1 MKLKYLLTFVCFS
14 LLISA
19 CSEDSDTIV
28 ARNLQGYLDEHS
40 NKEKDT
46 LIAFAANAEAN
57 TALTYIYYYP
67 EIGATDIRYYETTGV
82 TADKTDYSAY
92 RRQSLGTEAVFG
104 GKLQRFSRSGTTET
118 WCLVTYTKDGKFH
131 ISEPILLKNVSKTTE
146 YSNDVTIEYKTNVE
160 PNFTWEDGT
169 IDENVRYFQV
179 ISDEEDDFKSGTFT
193 SDKFFQYYDESSF
206 ESTINLITPET
217 LVEDDVYNFTMMAI
231 SEDNW
236 VNLII
241 EEQFIPK
248 NLEEYVA
255 ENSDKTLDTLI
266 AFASSANGNKE
277 QTYIYFNS
285 ITGAYDYRYYET
297 ENTSVDKTNFS
308 NYKRRSLP
316 ESTVF
321 GSKLRRFTHD
331 SSDEVWCL
339 VTYITEGKLHISDPI
354 KTQNNSKATEYSTE
368 IELIETA
375 PLMPVF
381 NWTDITFDTNTTY
394 FQAVS
399 KNDNTFLS
407 GTFTIEKTFQY
418 YNEANITGKI
428 HTVTPENLVT
438 DATYKLALYGISEE
452 NWVDLVIQTSFVA
465 R

>member
-1 MKLKYLLTFVCFS
+1 MKLKYLFAFVCFS
-14 LLISA
+14 ILISA
-19 CSEDSDTIV
+19 CSEDTDTIV
-28 ARNLQGYLDEHS
+28 ARNLQGYLDENS
-40 NKEKDT
+40 GREMDT
-46 LIAFAANAEAN
+46 LIAFAANEEGN
-57 TALTYIYYYP
+57 TALTYVYYYP
-67 EIGATDIRYYETTGV
+67 ETGATDIRYYETANTS
-82 TADKTDYSAY
+82 ADKTDYSNY
-92 RRQSLGTEAVFG
+92 RRQSLAAEAVFG
-104 GKLQRFSRSGTTET
+104 GKLERFSRSGATET
-118 WCLVTYTKDGKFH
+118 WCLVTYIKDGKFH
-131 ISEPILLKNVSKTTE
+131 ISDPILLKNLSKTTE
-146 YSNDVTIEYKTNVE
+146 YSNDVSIAYKTNVE
-160 PNFTWEDGT
+160 PNFTWEDGN

-193 SDKFFQYYDESSF
+193 SDTFFQYYDESSF
-206 ESTINLITPET
+206 ESTINLATPET
-217 LVEDDVYNFTMMAI
+217 LVEDEVYNFTMMGI

-255 ENSDKTLDTLI
+255 ENSDKTLDSLI

-277 QTYIYFNS
+277 QTFIYFNS
-285 ITGAYDYRYYET
+285 ITGAFDYRYYET

-321 GSKLRRFTHD
+321 GSKLRRFTHA

-339 VTYITEGKLHISDPI
+339 VTYITEGKLHISTPI
-354 KTQNNSKATEYSTE
+354 KTQNNTKATAYSTE
-368 IELIETA
+368 VEIIETA

-381 NWTDITFDTNTTY
+381 NWTDIAFDDTTTY

-407 GTFTIEKTFQY
+407 GTFTTEKTFQY

-438 DATYKLALYGISEE
+438 EATYKFALFGISEE
-452 NWVDLVIQTSFVA
+452 NWVGKVIQTSFVA
-465 R
+465 K

>member
-1 MKLKYLLTFVCFS
+1 MKFKYLFTIVCFS
-14 LLISA
+14 ILFFS
-19 CSEDSDTIV
+19 CSEDTDTTV
-28 ARNLQGYLDEHS
+28 ARNLQGYLDENS
-40 NKEKDT
+40 GREIDT
-46 LIAFAANAEAN
+46 LIAFAANAEGN
-57 TALTYIYYYP
+57 TALNYIFYYP
-67 EIGATDIRYYETTGV
+67 EIGATDIRYYETTN
-82 TADKTDYSAY
+82 TSADKTDYNSY
-92 RRQSLGTEAVFG
+92 RRQSLITEAVFG

-118 WCLVTYTKDGKFH
+118 WCLVTYIKDGKLH
-131 ISEPILLKNVSKTTE
+131 ISEQILLKNVSKTTQ
-146 YSNDVTIEYKTNVE
+146 YSNDVSIAYKTNIE

-179 ISDEEDDFKSGTFT
+179 ISNEEDDFKSGTFT
-193 SDKFFQYYDESSF
+193 KNKFFQYYDESSF
-206 ESTINLITPET
+206 ESTINLAAPES
-217 LVEDDVYNFTMMAI
+217 LVEDEVYNFTMMGI

-241 EEQFIPK
+241 KEQFIPK

-285 ITGAYDYRYYET
+285 ITGAFNYRYYET
-297 ENTSVDKTNFS
+297 ENTGVDKTDFS

-321 GSKLRRFTHD
+321 GSKLRRFTHA

-339 VTYITEGKLHISDPI
+339 VTYITEGKLHISEPI
-354 KTQNNSKATEYSTE
+354 RTKNNSKATQYSTE
-368 IELIETA
+368 VEIIETA
-375 PLMPVF
+375 PLMPIF
-381 NWTDITFDTNTTY
+381 NWTDGTFAENINY

-407 GTFTIEKTFQY
+407 GTFTTEKSFQY
-418 YNEANITGKI
+418 YNEANIIGKI
-428 HTVTPENLVT
+428 HTVTPESLVT
-438 DATYKLALYGISEE
+438 DDTYKFALYGISED
-452 NWVDLVIQTSFVA
+452 NWVNLIIQTSFVA